1 MVSSSLTRSS
11 TPLLGYVIVEKLNKT
26 NYSLWK
32 ARVLPILRGAQ
43 LQGYLD
49 GTNVAPAKTIEGKLT
64 G

>member
-11 TPLLGYVIVEKLNKT
+11 TPLLGYVIAEKLNKT

>member
-1 MVSSSLTRSS
+1 MVSSSLTGSS

-49 GTNVAPAKTIEGKLT
+49 GTNVAPAKTIEGMLT